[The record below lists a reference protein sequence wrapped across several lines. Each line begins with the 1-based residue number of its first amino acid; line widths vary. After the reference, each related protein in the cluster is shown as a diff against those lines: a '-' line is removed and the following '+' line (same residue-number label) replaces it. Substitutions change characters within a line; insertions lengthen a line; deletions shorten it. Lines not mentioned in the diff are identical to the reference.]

1 MMSFFEARF
10 PEHISLGAEGGPRFI
25 TSKAYMQGGQRI
37 TNREATHPL
46 HEYSIAHPVKDLD
59 DFESLR
65 AFFYVVGGD
74 ADGFRFKDWSDFRA
88 TQANTSLSLVS
99 SNIYQLNRLY
109 IYGARTYVRPI
120 YKPVNPIQVYRTRA
134 GNTTLLTSDA
144 SVNYTTG
151 QVTISNHVSGDTYRW
166 VGEFD
171 VPVAFKDP
179 AAMWRLLG
187 TPDELVEWPSI
198 ELEEIRV

>member
-1 MMSFFEARF
+1 MAFFEERF
-10 PEHISLGAEGGPRFI
+10 PEYISLGAEGGPRFI

-37 TNREATHPL
+37 SNREATHPL
-46 HEYSIAHPVKDLD
+46 HEYSIAHPVKDRA
-59 DFESLR
+59 DFEALR

-74 ADGFRFKDWSDFRA
+74 ADAFRFKDWADFRA
-88 TQANTSLSLVS
+88 TQANSSLSLIS
-99 SNIYQLNRLY
+99 SNVYQLNRLY
-109 IYGARTYVRPI
+109 TYGSRTYVRPI
-120 YKPVNPIQVYRTRA
+120 YKPVASIAMYRTRS
-134 GNTTLLTSDA
+134 GVTTLATADA

-151 QVTISNHVSGDTYRW
+151 RVTVSNHVSGDTYTW

-179 AAMWRLLG
+179 GAMWRLLG
-187 TPDELVEWPSI
+187 TQDELIEWPSI